1 MALDR
6 AAIEAHL
13 QTNRY
18 ARSLTVCLSTEST
31 NDDAKIAAAAGAA
44 RGHVIVADRQTKGR
58 GAHGR
63 VWESPAGT
71 DLYFSIIDRLEVA
84 AHRLPAL
91 TLAVGL
97 GVAESVEGMTRARAL
112 VKWPNDVWLN
122 DRKCAGILVESTSTG
137 TSLGPVVIGVGIN
150 VNRRAWNDELAPIA
164 TSLRDASGSQEYI
177 REHVFCSLLQRIET
191 RVDEFAAHGAAHIV
205 NALQSRLALRGERVT
220 VEGYGEGTLD
230 GLMPDGTLRLVTVD
244 GPRIAVAGTLR
255 RAT

>member
-18 ARSLTVCLSTEST
+18 ARSLTVCLSTPST
-31 NDDAKIAAAAGAA
+31 NDDAKIAASAAA
-44 RGHVIVADRQTKGR
+44 RGHVIVADTQTKGR

-71 DLYFSIIDRLEVA
+71 DLYFSIIDRVEVA

-97 GVAESVEGMTRARAL
+97 GVAESVEDMTQAKAL

-122 DRKCAGILVESTSTG
+122 DKKCAGILVESTSTG
-137 TSLGPVVIGVGIN
+137 ASLGPVVIGVGIN

-164 TSLRDASGSQEYI
+164 TSLHDASGSREYI
-177 REHVFCSLLQRIET
+177 REHVLCSLLKSIET
-191 RVDEFAAHGAAHIV
+191 RVDEFVELGAAHIV
-205 NALQSRLALRGERVT
+205 SALQSRLALRGERVT
-220 VEGYGEGTLD
+220 VEGYGEGILD
-230 GLMPDGTLRLVTVD
+230 ALMPDGTLRLITVD